1 MAQEVGRGEKG
12 LIVGRSGDHSP
23 SRQMA
28 GSFGL
33 VGWEEG
39 WRRSWDKRCER
50 LGGRDRGWGRSAR
63 AWGPQANLGRFW
75 LAGSR

>member
-1 MAQEVGRGEKG
+1 MGRGEKG
-12 LIVGRSGDHSP
+12 LIVGRSRDHLP
-23 SRQMA
+23 GRQMA

-39 WRRSWDKRCER
+39 WRRSWEKRYER
-50 LGGRDRGWGRSAR
+50 PGGRERGGGCCLR